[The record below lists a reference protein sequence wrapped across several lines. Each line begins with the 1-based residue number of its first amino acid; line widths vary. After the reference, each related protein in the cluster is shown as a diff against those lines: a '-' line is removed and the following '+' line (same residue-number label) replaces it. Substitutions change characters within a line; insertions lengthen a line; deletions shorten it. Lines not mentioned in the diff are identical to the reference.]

1 MESEK
6 KNVQIIELLAKVMED
21 VGAVRKAERNQAQ
34 NFNFR
39 GIDAVVNAVSPAL
52 RAHGVVVT
60 PEIVSCD
67 YTTVEIGKNR
77 TAMGHCRVTVTYK
90 FYAPDGSYLPTTVC
104 AESMDSGDKATAKAM
119 SVAFRTCLLQT
130 LCLPTDDTDPDH
142 EVYQRSGGQTDNRT
156 IAPSA
161 PKAKA
166 EVATPELPGASVTA
180 EYLAKFEKACFE
192 ANLAPIQVCAA
203 AGLDLD
209 DLRNDDKAKL
219 QATFKLMKQG
229 MIDSGELKADD

>member
-1 MESEK
+1 MENET
-6 KNVQIIELLAKVMED
+6 KNVQIIELLSKVMED

-52 RAHGVVVT
+52 RKHNVVVT

-77 TAMGHCRVTVTYK
+77 TAMGHCRVVVTYK
-90 FYAPDGSYLPTTVC
+90 FWAPDGSYLPSTVS

-142 EVYQRSGGQTDNRT
+142 EVYERSGGR
-156 IAPSA
+156 SEV
-161 PKAKA
+161 PKPKA
-166 EVATPELPGASVTA
+166 EVATTELPGASVTA
-180 EYLAKFEKACFE
+180 EYLSKFEKACFE

-209 DLRNDDKAKL
+209 DLRNDDKVKL

-229 MIDSGELKADD
+229 MIDSGELKTDA